1 LLVLD
6 FAKLSYDLIEDV
18 IDPLEVVLTRA
29 TARHVKSLFVAG
41 REIVHD
47 GKVTGIDLPAVER
60 EVIAQARANAARVK
74 SLKPVMERSQATL
87 ARFYAAG
94 GHMAGPR

>member
-1 LLVLD
+1 
-6 FAKLSYDLIEDV
+6 
-18 IDPLEVVLTRA
+18 
-29 TARHVKSLFVAG
+29 VKSLYVAG

-47 GKVTGIDLPAVER
+47 GKATGIDLPAVER

-74 SLKPVMERSQATL
+74 SLKPVTERSQATL

-94 GHMAGPR
+94 GHMAGSR